1 METIRQKRIPAKSL
15 IIGSLFFIIPIL
27 FFVGFYFLPLWSI
40 FTTAYKYLEA
50 EISLKL
56 ANVGNVFWFTFWQAA
71 VSMILTLA
79 VGFPAA
85 WVFSRFNFHGKR
97 IIRAFLSIPFIL
109 PTVVTAAAFN
119 ALLGP
124 RGWINMFW
132 MSVTGST
139 IPAIRLMNT
148 IWIILLAHVFYN
160 TSVVIRIVGN
170 SWVQIDTR
178 LEGAARTLGASPW
191 RTFWEITFP
200 QLRPSILSA
209 SLLIFLFDFTSYG
222 VVFLLGGPKF
232 RTIEV
237 EIYQQALQMLNLPSA
252 GFLSILQILVTV
264 TITIIDKQL
273 SKTSK
278 QSRAPR
284 ISGENIR
291 KPATRFE
298 KIIVPVIVAFLLLFL
313 LTPLAALIFRSF
325 YVFSSEGVKTAIDP
339 GWTFAYYWQLFVN
352 ERNSIFYVPPIDAI
366 GNSLVT
372 AILASII
379 ALMIGLLIIIGG
391 NRYSWTNKAE
401 SLFMI
406 PIGTSAVT
414 LGLGYL
420 LFFGRNIQNV
430 FLIPFAHSLIALPFV
445 IRSLKPSIVNIPAS
459 LRQSAAILG
468 ASPIKVFLEVDLP
481 ILFRGIVNG
490 FIFSFTISLGEF
502 GATSFITRP
511 DRPTIPIAIYRYL
524 GQPGLM
530 NYGQAMAMST
540 ILMVFCMIMV
550 GIVDQQDSTASHGTY

>member
-1 METIRQKRIPAKSL
+1 MEAIRQKRIPTKSL

-27 FFVGFYFLPLWSI
+27 FLIGFYYLPLWSI
-40 FTTAYKYLEA
+40 FTTAFKYLDA

-56 ANVGNVFWFTFWQAA
+56 ANVGKVFWFTFWQAA
-71 VSMILTLA
+71 ASTILTLA
-79 VGFPAA
+79 VGFPGA
-85 WVFSRFNFHGKR
+85 WIFSRFNFLGKR
-97 IIRAFLSIPFIL
+97 IIRAFFSIPFIL

-124 RGWINMFW
+124 RGWINMLW
-132 MSVTGST
+132 MSATGSPT
-139 IPAIRLMNT
+139 PAVRLMNT

-170 SWVQIDTR
+170 SWGQIDTR

-200 QLRPSILSA
+200 QLRPSIISA

-252 GFLSILQILVTV
+252 GFLSILQILITV
-264 TITIIDKQL
+264 SITILDKRL

-278 QSRAPR
+278 QNRAPR
-284 ISGENIR
+284 ISGENVR
-291 KPATRFE
+291 NPATRFE
-298 KIIVPVIVAFLLLFL
+298 KIIVPVIVISLLLFL
-313 LTPLAALIFRSF
+313 LAPLAALIFRSF
-325 YVFSSEGVKTAIDP
+325 YIFPSESGRTAIDP
-339 GWTFAYYWQLFVN
+339 GWTLAYYRQLFIN
-352 ERNSIFYVPPIDAI
+352 ERNSIFYVPPIDAV
-366 GNSLVT
+366 GNSLIT

-379 ALMIGLLIIIGG
+379 SLIIGLLITIGE
-391 NRYSWTNKAE
+391 NRYPWTSKAE
-401 SLFMI
+401 SLFMV

-420 LFFGRNIQNV
+420 LFFGRNIQNG

-445 IRSLKPSIVNIPAS
+445 LRSLKPSIVNIPAS

-468 ASPIKVFLEVDLP
+468 ASPIRVFFEVDLP

-540 ILMVFCMIMV
+540 ILMVFCLVMV
-550 GIVDQQDSTASHGTY
+550 GIVDRQDSGVSHNSY